1 MQCLTGRNFHLI
13 EFFGGVYL
21 DPQLQLSTWLK
32 ENEQVPQLEVPLL
45 PEKPNLQ
52 NEDGAGS
59 MRSKLVKEG
68 ACAFMPSHPGVRS
81 KHHRVDSPV
90 CIRNPFVQGDSEE
103 NADTLQSARPPGV
116 CIMDI

>member
-1 MQCLTGRNFHLI
+1 MF
-13 EFFGGVYL
+13 L

-59 MRSKLVKEG
+59 MRGKLVKES